1 MDLKKQFHK
10 ILIFKGILF
19 FLIVIWGGYNQ
30 IVASNINDDF
40 SLLDIGGL
48 GFLIF
53 SICYLW
59 SCYSLYNL
67 KKNGREFFLALVFLF
82 VIFGFLAELINPMQF
97 SYDFFYIFVFYIVS
111 PLFPFP
117 KERKDSGLLY
127 CSLVIVLIDALTS
140 WNPPS
145 LIQKTVSPIFIVN
158 SEGL

>member
-53 SICYLW
+53 SIFYLW
-59 SCYSLYNL
+59 SCYSLYIL
-67 KKNGREFFLALVFLF
+67 KKNSGVFFLSLVFLF
-82 VIFGFLAELINPMQF
+82 VVFGFLAELIKPMQINH
-97 SYDFFYIFVFYIVS
+97 DFFYIFVFYIVS
-111 PLFPFP
+111 PLFFILQ
-117 KERKDSGLLY
+117 GIILT
-127 CSLVIVLIDALTS
+127 LIYFTDLKF
-140 WNPPS
+140 NFV
-145 LIQKTVSPIFIVN
+145 K
-158 SEGL
+158 

>member
-30 IVASNINDDF
+30 IVTNNINNDF
-40 SLLDIGGL
+40 SLLDIGGS

-67 KKNGREFFLALVFLF
+67 KKHGREFFLTLVFLF
-82 VIFGFLAELINPMQF
+82 VIFGFLAELIKPMQINH
-97 SYDFFYIFVFYIVS
+97 DFFYIFVFYIVS
-111 PLFPFP
+111 PLFFILQ
-117 KERKDSGLLY
+117 GIILT
-127 CSLVIVLIDALTS
+127 LIYFTD
-140 WNPPS
+140 
-145 LIQKTVSPIFIVN
+145 
-158 SEGL
+158 